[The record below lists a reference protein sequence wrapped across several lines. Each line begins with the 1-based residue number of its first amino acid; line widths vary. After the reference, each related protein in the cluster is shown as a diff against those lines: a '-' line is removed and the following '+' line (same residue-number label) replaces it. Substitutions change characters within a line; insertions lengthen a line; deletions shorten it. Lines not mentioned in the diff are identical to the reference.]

1 MWKRRRFT
9 AVVVARHRWNADSA
23 PGGLNSMNV
32 AKRSR
37 SGMALPMVLGAITLI
52 GTLIAGV
59 MYLAT
64 QDYRVG
70 ANSLNETRAEAA
82 AEMGLNRLTTDW
94 DQTKNTTMATGD
106 TWRKNYTDPNG
117 ATVSVFVTRLPGP
130 FFWAVSD
137 AQTRGNALQYGSR
150 RRYGSLFRLNTPAVN
165 FLGAVTAAGNIRV
178 SGNVNVN
185 GNDSTPPAWSCSNTK
200 VNMPGSVITPTATS
214 TVNGSVTI
222 NGNPPFT
229 TSAAAADTNTYFNYG
244 SSTYTSLAAAADIT
258 LPGGNY
264 NGMAPAVTAGVCNKA
279 NTMNWGDPARP
290 GGACAGYFPIIHVTG
305 DLKVTGGT
313 GQGILLVDG
322 DLTKAGNFSFYGIV
336 IARGTI
342 RSTGN
347 SNTIYGAEM
356 AAAIDLGDAVTL
368 AGSTSIQYSSCAVQQ
383 ALSASSSLVTTK
395 GRAWVNLY

>member
-1 MWKRRRFT
+1 MHAT
-9 AVVVARHRWNADSA
+9 T
-23 PGGLNSMNV
+23 
-32 AKRSR
+32 RSR
-37 SGMALPMVLGAITLI
+37 RGLALPMVLGAITLI

-70 ANSLNETRAEAA
+70 ANTLNETRAEAA

-94 DQTKNTTMATGD
+94 DQSKNTTMVTGD
-106 TWRKNYTDPNG
+106 TLRMNYTDGGG
-117 ATVSVFVTRLPGP
+117 ATVSVFVTRLAGP
-130 FFWAVSD
+130 FFWATAE
-137 AQTRGNALQYGSR
+137 AQTRGNSLQYGSR
-150 RRYGSLFRLNTPAVN
+150 RRFGQLFRLNTPAVN

-185 GNDSTPPAWSCSNTK
+185 GNDANPTGWSCSNAL
-200 VNMPGSVITPTATS
+200 VNMPGSVITPTATTS
-214 TVNGSVTI
+214 VNGSVII

-229 TSAAAADTNTYFNYG
+229 TSALAGDTNTYFNYG
-244 SSTYTSLAAAADIT
+244 SSTYTSLAALANVT

-264 NGMAPAVTAGVCNKA
+264 NGMAPAVSSGVCNKSS
-279 NTMNWGDPARP
+279 TMNWGDPVRHSPAA
-290 GGACAGYFPIIHVTG
+290 ACESYFPIIHITG
-305 DLKVTGGT
+305 NASLSTGT

-322 DLTKAGNFSFYGIV
+322 DLTKSGNFSFYGVV

-342 RSTGN
+342 RSSGSNNGVTGV
-347 SNTIYGAEM
+347 EM

-368 AGSTSIQYSSCAVQQ
+368 SGSTSIQYSSCAVQQ
-383 ALSASSSLVTTK
+383 ALSASSTLTTTK

>member
-1 MWKRRRFT
+1 
-9 AVVVARHRWNADSA
+9 
-23 PGGLNSMNV
+23 MNV

-37 SGMALPMVLGAITLI
+37 SGMALPMVLGAITLV

-64 QDYRVG
+64 QDFRVG
-70 ANSLNETRAEAA
+70 ANALNETRAEAA
-82 AEMGLNRLTTDW
+82 AEMGLNRLTSDW
-94 DQTKNTTMATGD
+94 DQTKNTSMATGD
-106 TWRKNYTDPNG
+106 TLRKNYTDVSG

-130 FFWAVSD
+130 FFWAVSE

-185 GNDSTPPAWSCSNTK
+185 GNDSTPPGWASACTGAK
-200 VNMPGSVITPTATS
+200 TNMPGSVITPTATS
-214 TVNGSVTI
+214 VVNGSVTI

-229 TSAAAADTNTYFNYG
+229 TSAAAGDTNTYFNYG
-244 SSTYTSLAAAADIT
+244 SSTYTALAAGADIT
-258 LPGGNY
+258 LPAGNY
-264 NGMAPAVTAGVCNKA
+264 SGMAPAVTAGVCNKA

-290 GGACAGYFPIIHVTG
+290 GGACATYFPIIHVTG

-313 GQGILLVDG
+313 GQGILLIDG
-322 DLTKAGNFSFYGIV
+322 DFTKAGNFSFYGVV
-336 IARGTI
+336 IARGAI
-342 RSTGN
+342 KSTGS
-347 SNTIYGAEM
+347 SNLIEGAEM
-356 AAAIDLGDAVTL
+356 AASIDEGDAVTL
-368 AGSTSIQYSSCAVQQ
+368 AGNTQIQYSSCAVQQ

>member
-1 MWKRRRFT
+1 
-9 AVVVARHRWNADSA
+9 
-23 PGGLNSMNV
+23 
-32 AKRSR
+32 
-37 SGMALPMVLGAITLI
+37 MALPMVLGAITLI

-70 ANSLNETRAEAA
+70 ANTLNETRASAA
-82 AEMGLNRLTTDW
+82 AEMGLSRVVQDW
-94 DQTKNTTMATGD
+94 DLSKNTTMVTGD
-106 TWRKNYTDPNG
+106 TLIKTYTDPGG
-117 ATVSVFVTRLPGP
+117 ATVNVLVTRLPGP
-130 FFWAVSD
+130 FFWAVSE
-137 AQTRGNALQYGSR
+137 AQTRGNSLQYGSR
-150 RRYGSLFRLNTPAVN
+150 RRYGGLLRLNTPAVN

-185 GNDSTPPAWSCSNTK
+185 GNDSIPSGWGGCGSQS
-200 VNMPGSVITPTATS
+200 NMPGSVTTPTATS

-229 TSAAAADTNTYFNYG
+229 TSAAAGDTNTYFNYG
-244 SSTYTSLAAAADIT
+244 SSTYTTLAAGADIV

-264 NGMAPAVTAGVCNKA
+264 SGMGPVVTGTTCTKS
-279 NTMNWGDPARP
+279 NTMNWGDPARHAP
-290 GGACAGYFPIIHVTG
+290 ATACETYFPVIHVTG

-322 DLTKAGNFSFYGIV
+322 DFTKAGNFNFYGIV

-342 RSTGN
+342 KSTG
-347 SNTIYGAEM
+347 SNNGIYGAEM
-356 AAAIDLGDAVTL
+356 AASIDEGDAVTL
-368 AGSTSIQYSSCAVQQ
+368 AGSTKIQYSSCAVSK
-383 ALSASSSLVTTK
+383 ALSASSYPIAAK